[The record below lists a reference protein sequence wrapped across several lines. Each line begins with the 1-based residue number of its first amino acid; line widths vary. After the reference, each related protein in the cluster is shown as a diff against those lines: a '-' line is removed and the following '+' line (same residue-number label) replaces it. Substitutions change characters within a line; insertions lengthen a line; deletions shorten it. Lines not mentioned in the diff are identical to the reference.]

1 MCAHRALQSATWTK
15 KQELDEKTCILWSV
29 MRKCGL
35 SSYAVSQS
43 FIEQKRK
50 HTDPFG
56 TKSDVTSHPSQ
67 ALW

>member
-1 MCAHRALQSATWTK
+1 MCAHRELQSATQTK
-15 KQELDEKTCILWSV
+15 NKELDEKTCILWSV
-29 MRKCGL
+29 TRKCGL

-43 FIEQKRK
+43 FIEQKRN

-56 TKSDVTSHPSQ
+56 TKSDVTRRPSQ